1 MRSTCT
7 NEGDVPVYLDGV
19 HVGDAAQN
27 QFQLGL
33 RYEPFRG
40 AYIRPSF
47 LLFTKYYSAFNPDLI
62 RDPASSTDSYRLP
75 TSRNLDLHMGYD
87 FKPVYKDRVLCLG
100 IRGSIL
106 NVLNEFYFTDVSNQA
121 NFNTSGLDQLQAFFN
136 RGRTFT
142 VGLSAML

>member
-19 HVGDAAQN
+19 HVGDTAQN
-27 QFQLGL
+27 QFHVGL

-62 RDPASSTDSYRLP
+62 RDPASSTDSYRRP
-75 TSRNLDLHMGYD
+75 TSRNLDLHVGYG
-87 FKPVYKDRVLCLG
+87 FKPVFQDQVHLG

-106 NVLNEFYFTDVSNQA
+106 NVLNEFYFADVSN
-121 NFNTSGLDQLQAFFN
+121 
-136 RGRTFT
+136 
-142 VGLSAML
+142 

>member
-19 HVGDAAQN
+19 HVGDTAQN

-47 LLFTKYYSAFNPDLI
+47 LLFTKYYSAFNL
-62 RDPASSTDSYRLP
+62 DPASSTDSYRLP
-75 TSRNLDLHMGYD
+75 TSRNLDLYMGYD
-87 FKPVYKDRVLCLG
+87 FKTGCAWLSG
-100 IRGSIL
+100 
-106 NVLNEFYFTDVSNQA
+106 VS
-121 NFNTSGLDQLQAFFN
+121 S
-136 RGRTFT
+136 
-142 VGLSAML
+142 